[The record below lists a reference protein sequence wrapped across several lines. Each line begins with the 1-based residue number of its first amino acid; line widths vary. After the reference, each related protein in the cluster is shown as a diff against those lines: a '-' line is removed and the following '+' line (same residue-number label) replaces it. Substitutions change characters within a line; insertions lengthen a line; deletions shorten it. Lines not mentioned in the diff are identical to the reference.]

1 MSINCV
7 LKGTNISLS
16 NGHKVI
22 EKLKVKESLVA
33 YTVDGLPPVQD
44 ERLLGI
50 NRISNFSGSFTHEE
64 VKNVWKNTKDNHL
77 LINDRLGITM
87 EHFIFCKRGLEY
99 FWTRA
104 ENLEVGDELFT
115 INNTFE
121 AIRSIDIIEEKVDV
135 YNIQVNKV
143 YSYFADGYLVHNGAP
158 CTACAACGTGSGSG
172 SGSGGGKGGGGFV

>member
-22 EKLKVKESLVA
+22 ERLKVKESLVA
-33 YTVDGLPPVQD
+33 YTVDGLPPTQD

-50 NRISNFSGSFTHEE
+50 NRISNFSGSFSNEE
-64 VKNVWKNTKDNHL
+64 VKNVWKNTKDKHL
-77 LINDRLGITM
+77 LINNKLGITE

-104 ENLEVGDELFT
+104 ENLEVGSELFT

-121 AIRSIDIIEEKVDV
+121 PISSIDIIEGTVDV

-143 YSYFADGYLVHNGAP
+143 YSYFANGYLVHNGAP
-158 CTACAACGTGSGSG
+158 CTACAACGAG
-172 SGSGGGKGGGGFV
+172 SGSGGGFG

>member
-16 NGHKVI
+16 DAEKVI
-22 EKLKVKESLVA
+22 EKLKVKETLVS
-33 YTVDGLPPVQD
+33 YTVDELPPTQD

-50 NRISNFSGSFTHEE
+50 NRITNFNGSFSNEE
-64 VKNVWKNTKDNHL
+64 VKNIWKNTKDIYL

-121 AIRSIDIIEEKVDV
+121 SISSIDIIEEKVDV
-135 YNIQVNKV
+135 YNIQVNEV
-143 YSYFADGYLVHNGAP
+143 YSYFANGFLVHNGPP
-158 CTACAACGTGSGSG
+158 CKSCSDCG
-172 SGSGGGKGGGGFV
+172 SGSGGGSGGFA

>member
-7 LKGTNISLS
+7 LRGTNISLS

-22 EKLKVKESLVA
+22 EKLKVKESLIA
-33 YTVDGLPPVQD
+33 YTIDELPPVQD
-44 ERLLGI
+44 ERLLGL
-50 NRISNFSGSFTHEE
+50 NRISNFSGLFSNEE
-64 VKNVWKNTKDNHL
+64 VKNVWKNTKDNHI
-77 LINDRLGITM
+77 LINNKLGITE
-87 EHFIFCKRGLEY
+87 EHFVFCKRGLEY

-121 AIRSIDIIEEKVDV
+121 SISNIDIIEEKVDV

-143 YSYFADGYLVHNGAP
+143 YSYFANGYLVHNGAP
-158 CTACAACGTGSGSG
+158 CTACAACGSG
-172 SGSGGGKGGGGFV
+172 SGSGGGKGGGKG

>member
-16 NGHKVI
+16 NGEKVI
-22 EKLKVKESLVA
+22 ERLKVKESLVA

-50 NRISNFSGSFTHEE
+50 NRITNFSGSFSHEE
-64 VKNVWKNTKDNHL
+64 VKNVWKNTKDIHL
-77 LINDRLGITM
+77 FINDRLGITM

-121 AIRSIDIIEEKVDV
+121 PIRSIDIIEEKVDV

-143 YSYFADGYLVHNGAP
+143 YSYFANGYLVHNGAP
-158 CTACAACGTGSGSG
+158 CTACADCGDQGGGKGGSGSG
-172 SGSGGGKGGGGFV
+172 SF

>member
-16 NGHKVI
+16 NGEKVI
-22 EKLKVKESLVA
+22 ERLKVKESLVA

-50 NRISNFSGSFTHEE
+50 NRITNFSGSFSHEE
-64 VKNVWKNTKDNHL
+64 VKNVWKNTKDIHL
-77 LINDRLGITM
+77 FINDRLGITM

-121 AIRSIDIIEEKVDV
+121 PIRSIDIIEEKVDV

-143 YSYFADGYLVHNGAP
+143 YSYFANGYLVHNGAP
-158 CTACAACGTGSGSG
+158 CTACADCGDQ
-172 SGSGGGKGGGGFV
+172 GGGKGGGGSGSF

>member
-7 LKGTNISLS
+7 LKGTNVSLS
-16 NGHKVI
+16 NGQTVI
-22 EKLKVKESLVA
+22 ERLKVKESLVA

-50 NRISNFSGSFTHEE
+50 NRITNFSGSFSHEE
-64 VKNVWKNTKDNHL
+64 VKNVWKNTKDIHL

-104 ENLEVGDELFT
+104 ENLDVGDELFT

-121 AIRSIDIIEEKVDV
+121 SISSIDIIEEKVDV

-143 YSYFADGYLVHNGAP
+143 YSYFANGYLVHNGQP
-158 CTACAACGTGSGSG
+158 CMACSDCGSQ
-172 SGSGGGKGGGGFV
+172 GGGKGGGGGGNF

>member
-16 NGHKVI
+16 NGQKVI
-22 EKLKVKESLVA
+22 EKLKVKESLIS

-50 NRISNFSGSFTHEE
+50 NHINNFSGSFSHEE
-64 VKNVWKNTKDNHL
+64 VKNVWKNTKDIHL

-99 FWTRA
+99 F
-104 ENLEVGDELFT
+104 
-115 INNTFE
+115 
-121 AIRSIDIIEEKVDV
+121 
-135 YNIQVNKV
+135 
-143 YSYFADGYLVHNGAP
+143 
-158 CTACAACGTGSGSG
+158 
-172 SGSGGGKGGGGFV
+172 

>member
-7 LKGTNISLS
+7 LKGTNVSLS
-16 NGHKVI
+16 NSEKVI
-22 EKLKVKESLVA
+22 ERLKVKESLIS
-33 YTVDGLPPVQD
+33 YTVDGLPPTQD

-50 NRISNFSGSFTHEE
+50 NRITNFSGSFSHEE
-64 VKNVWKNTKDNHL
+64 VKNVWKNTKDIYL

-115 INNTFE
+115 IDNTFE
-121 AIRSIDIIEEKVDV
+121 SISSIDIIEEKVDV

-143 YSYFADGYLVHNGAP
+143 YSYFANGYLVHNGAP
-158 CTACAACGTGSGSG
+158 CTACAACGAGSGSGSG
-172 SGSGGGKGGGGFV
+172 SGSGGGFA

>member
-16 NGHKVI
+16 DGHKVI
-22 EKLKVKESLVA
+22 ERLKVKESLVS

-50 NRISNFSGSFTHEE
+50 NRITNFNGLFSNEQ
-64 VKNVWKNTKDNHL
+64 VKNIWKNTKDIHL
-77 LINDRLGITM
+77 LINNRLGITM

-121 AIRSIDIIEEKVDV
+121 SISSINIIEETLDV

-143 YSYFADGYLVHNGAP
+143 YSYFANGYLVHNGAP
-158 CTACAACGTGSGSG
+158 CTACADCGSG
-172 SGSGGGKGGGGFV
+172 SGSGGGKGGGGGNF